1 MDARQDEMA
10 NPFGMDED
18 CTNCPELVET
28 RSQIVHGY
36 GDVGADFV
44 VIGDQP
50 SAAADETGVPF
61 AGDQSLVWEILDR
74 VGLVES
80 ETRLPGA
87 SRNGERRERG
97 RSAGGPEASGEQ
109 RDPRAERAESEG
121 DPGAA
126 EPVPDD
132 VYLTYVTRCR
142 HPDRAATDEEVTAC
156 EAYRS
161 SELRMINPE
170 IIVPVGQRAIE
181 ALAFQYTTKSEDDLD
196 VDDRHATTMR
206 GRGFELVPMLD
217 PSDQSPEETEAFVAH
232 FADLLGTDYRQ
243 TKGRQG
249 DLETGRDP
257 DTDE

>member
-1 MDARQDEMA
+1 MDARQDEIA
-10 NPFGMDED
+10 NPFGMDSE

-28 RSQIVHGY
+28 RERVVHGY

-44 VIGDQP
+44 VVGDQP

-61 AGDQSLVWEILDR
+61 AGDQSLVWDILDR
-74 VGLVES
+74 VGLVE
-80 ETRLPGA
+80 
-87 SRNGERRERG
+87 
-97 RSAGGPEASGEQ
+97 
-109 RDPRAERAESEG
+109 G
-121 DPGAA
+121 DPGAE
-126 EPVPDD
+126 EPVPDE

-142 HPDRAATDEEVTAC
+142 HPDRGATDEEVRAC
-156 EAYRS
+156 EGYRS

-181 ALAFQYTTKSEDDLD
+181 ALAFQYTTKSAEELD
-196 VDDRHATTMR
+196 VEELHATTMR
-206 GRGFELVPMLD
+206 GRGFELVPMVD
-217 PSDQSPEETEAFVAH
+217 PADQTPEQTEAFVEH

-249 DLETGRDP
+249 SLETGRGP

>member
-1 MDARQDEMA
+1 MDARQDELS

-28 RSQIVHGY
+28 RERIVHGY

-61 AGDQSLVWEILDR
+61 AGDQSLVWDVLDR
-74 VGLVES
+74 VGLV
-80 ETRLPGA
+80 
-87 SRNGERRERG
+87 
-97 RSAGGPEASGEQ
+97 
-109 RDPRAERAESEG
+109 DG

-126 EPVPDD
+126 EPVPDE
-132 VYLTYVTRCR
+132 VFLTYVTRCR
-142 HPDRAATDEEVTAC
+142 HPDRDATDEEVRAC

-181 ALAFQYTTKSEDDLD
+181 ALAFQYTTKSEDELD
-196 VDDRHATTMR
+196 VTELHATTMR

-217 PSDQSPEETEAFVAH
+217 PADQTPEQTEAFVEH

-249 DLETGRDP
+249 SLETGRGP

>member
-1 MDARQDEMA
+1 MDARQDELS
-10 NPFGMDED
+10 NPFGMDTE
-18 CTNCPELVET
+18 CTNCPELVES
-28 RSQIVHGY
+28 RERVVHGY

-44 VIGDQP
+44 VVGDQP

-61 AGDQSLVWEILDR
+61 AGDQSLVWEVLDA
-74 VGLVES
+74 VGLV
-80 ETRLPGA
+80 
-87 SRNGERRERG
+87 
-97 RSAGGPEASGEQ
+97 
-109 RDPRAERAESEG
+109 DG

-142 HPDRAATDEEVTAC
+142 HPDREATDEEVRAC
-156 EAYRS
+156 EGYRS

-181 ALAFQYTTKSEDDLD
+181 ALAFQYTTKSTDELD
-196 VDDRHATTMR
+196 VEELHATTMR

-217 PSDQSPEETEAFVAH
+217 PADQTPERTEAFVEH

-243 TKGRQG
+243 TKGRRG
-249 DLETGRDP
+249 NLETGRGP
-257 DTDE
+257 DTGE

>member
-1 MDARQDEMA
+1 MDARQDDLS
-10 NPFGMDED
+10 NPFGMDEE

-28 RSQIVHGY
+28 RERIVHGY

-61 AGDQSLVWEILDR
+61 AGDQSLVWDILDR
-74 VGLVES
+74 VGLVE
-80 ETRLPGA
+80 
-87 SRNGERRERG
+87 
-97 RSAGGPEASGEQ
+97 
-109 RDPRAERAESEG
+109 G
-121 DPGAA
+121 DPGAE
-126 EPVPDD
+126 EPIPDE

-142 HPDRAATDEEVTAC
+142 HPDRPATDEEVTAC

-181 ALAFQYTTKSEDDLD
+181 ALAFQYTTKSEDELD
-196 VDDRHATTMR
+196 VEELHATTMR

-217 PSDQSPEETEAFVAH
+217 PADQSPEETEAFVEH

-249 DLETGRDP
+249 SLETGRGP
-257 DTDE
+257 DNGE

>member
-61 AGDQSLVWEILDR
+61 AGDQSLVWDILDR
-74 VGLVES
+74 VELV
-80 ETRLPGA
+80 
-87 SRNGERRERG
+87 
-97 RSAGGPEASGEQ
+97 
-109 RDPRAERAESEG
+109 EG

-161 SELRMINPE
+161 SELRMVNPE

-196 VDDRHATTMR
+196 VDELHATTMR

-249 DLETGRDP
+249 DLETGRGP

>member
-61 AGDQSLVWEILDR
+61 AGDQSLVWDILDR
-74 VGLVES
+74 VELV
-80 ETRLPGA
+80 
-87 SRNGERRERG
+87 
-97 RSAGGPEASGEQ
+97 
-109 RDPRAERAESEG
+109 EG

-196 VDDRHATTMR
+196 VDELHATTMR

-249 DLETGRDP
+249 DLETGRGP

>member
-1 MDARQDEMA
+1 MDARQDELS

-18 CTNCPELVET
+18 CTNCPKLVET
-28 RSQIVHGY
+28 RERIVHGY

-61 AGDQSLVWEILDR
+61 AGEGSLVWDILDR
-74 VGLVES
+74 VGLVE
-80 ETRLPGA
+80 
-87 SRNGERRERG
+87 
-97 RSAGGPEASGEQ
+97 
-109 RDPRAERAESEG
+109 G

-126 EPVPDD
+126 EPEPDE
-132 VYLTYVTRCR
+132 VFLTYVTRCR
-142 HPDRAATDEEVTAC
+142 QPDRAATDEEVTAC

-181 ALAFQYTTKSEDDLD
+181 ALAFQYTTKSEDELD
-196 VDDRHATTMR
+196 VRELHATTMR

-217 PSDQSPEETEAFVAH
+217 PSDQTPEQTEAFVEH

-249 DLETGRDP
+249 SLETGRGP
-257 DTDE
+257 DDGE

>member
-1 MDARQDEMA
+1 MDARQDETA

-18 CTNCPELVET
+18 CTNCPKLVET

-87 SRNGERRERG
+87 SRNGER
-97 RSAGGPEASGEQ
+97 
-109 RDPRAERAESEG
+109 
-121 DPGAA
+121 DPGVA

-132 VYLTYVTRCR
+132 VYLTYVTRCH

-196 VDDRHATTMR
+196 VADCHATTIR
-206 GRGFELVPMLD
+206 GRGFELVPMAD
-217 PSDQSPEETEAFVAH
+217 PDDQSPEETETFVEH

-249 DLETGRDP
+249 DLETGRGP

>member
-61 AGDQSLVWEILDR
+61 AGDQSLVWDVLDR
-74 VGLVES
+74 VGLV
-80 ETRLPGA
+80 
-87 SRNGERRERG
+87 
-97 RSAGGPEASGEQ
+97 
-109 RDPRAERAESEG
+109 EG

-132 VYLTYVTRCR
+132 VYLTYVTRCH

-196 VDDRHATTMR
+196 VTDLHATTMR

-217 PSDQSPEETEAFVAH
+217 PSDQSEAETEAFVEH

-249 DLETGRDP
+249 DLETGRGP
-257 DTDE
+257 DDGE

>member
-1 MDARQDEMA
+1 MDARQDEMS

-28 RSQIVHGY
+28 RSQVVHGY

-61 AGDQSLVWEILDR
+61 AGDQSLVWKILDR
-74 VGLVES
+74 VGLV
-80 ETRLPGA
+80 
-87 SRNGERRERG
+87 
-97 RSAGGPEASGEQ
+97 
-109 RDPRAERAESEG
+109 DG
-121 DPGAA
+121 DPGAE
-126 EPVPDD
+126 EPEPEE

-142 HPDRAATDEEVTAC
+142 HPDRGATDAEVTAC

-196 VDDRHATTMR
+196 VEELHATTLR
-206 GRGFELVPMLD
+206 GRGFELVPMVD
-217 PSDQSPEETEAFVAH
+217 PADQTAEQTEAFVEH
-232 FADLLGTDYRQ
+232 FAELLGTDYRQ

-249 DLETGRDP
+249 NLETGRGPEDS
-257 DTDE
+257 

>member
-1 MDARQDEMA
+1 MDARQDEMS

-28 RSQIVHGY
+28 RERIVHGY

-61 AGDQSLVWEILDR
+61 AGDQSLVWDVLDR
-74 VGLVES
+74 VGLV
-80 ETRLPGA
+80 
-87 SRNGERRERG
+87 
-97 RSAGGPEASGEQ
+97 
-109 RDPRAERAESEG
+109 DG

-126 EPVPDD
+126 EPEPDE
-132 VYLTYVTRCR
+132 VFLTYVTRCR
-142 HPDRAATDEEVTAC
+142 HPDRTATDEEVTAC

-181 ALAFQYTTKSEDDLD
+181 ALAFQYTTKSEDELD
-196 VDDRHATTMR
+196 VTELHATTMR

-217 PSDQSPEETEAFVAH
+217 PADQTPEQTEAFVEH

-249 DLETGRDP
+249 SLETGRGP

>member
-1 MDARQDEMA
+1 MDARQDELS
-10 NPFGMDED
+10 NPFGMDEE

-28 RSQIVHGY
+28 RERVVHGY

-61 AGDQSLVWEILDR
+61 AGDQSLVWDVLDR
-74 VGLVES
+74 VGLVE
-80 ETRLPGA
+80 
-87 SRNGERRERG
+87 
-97 RSAGGPEASGEQ
+97 
-109 RDPRAERAESEG
+109 G
-121 DPGAA
+121 DPGAE

-142 HPDRAATDEEVTAC
+142 HPDRPATDDEVRNC

-196 VDDRHATTMR
+196 VVELHATTMR

-217 PSDQSPEETEAFVAH
+217 PVDQTPEQTEAFVEH

-249 DLETGRDP
+249 SLETGRGP
-257 DTDE
+257 DNGE

>member
-1 MDARQDEMA
+1 MDARQDEMT

-61 AGDQSLVWEILDR
+61 AGDQSLVWDILDR
-74 VGLVES
+74 VELV
-80 ETRLPGA
+80 
-87 SRNGERRERG
+87 
-97 RSAGGPEASGEQ
+97 
-109 RDPRAERAESEG
+109 EG

-196 VDDRHATTMR
+196 VADCHATTMR

-249 DLETGRDP
+249 DLETGRGP

>member
-1 MDARQDEMA
+1 MDARQDEIA
-10 NPFGMDED
+10 NPFGMDSE

-28 RSQIVHGY
+28 RERVVHGY

-50 SAAADETGVPF
+50 SEAADETGVPF

-74 VGLVES
+74 LGLV
-80 ETRLPGA
+80 
-87 SRNGERRERG
+87 
-97 RSAGGPEASGEQ
+97 
-109 RDPRAERAESEG
+109 EG
-121 DPGAA
+121 DPGA
-126 EPVPDD
+126 EKPVPDE

-142 HPDRAATDEEVTAC
+142 HPDRGATDEEVRAC
-156 EAYRS
+156 EGYRS

-181 ALAFQYTTKSEDDLD
+181 ALAFQYTTKSEDELD
-196 VDDRHATTMR
+196 VAELHATTMR

-217 PSDQSPEETEAFVAH
+217 PADQTPEATEAFVAH

-249 DLETGRDP
+249 ELQTGRGP
-257 DTDE
+257 DDGE

>member
-74 VGLVES
+74 VGLVE
-80 ETRLPGA
+80 
-87 SRNGERRERG
+87 
-97 RSAGGPEASGEQ
+97 
-109 RDPRAERAESEG
+109 G

-161 SELRMINPE
+161 SELRMVNPE

-196 VDDRHATTMR
+196 VDERHATTMR

-249 DLETGRDP
+249 DLETGRGP